1 MASKTGE
8 GITGGTKCKHK
19 AITIQDKV
27 DILKRMDH
35 GVGVSVRKLCDTFGI
50 GSSTVYDIKKQRDK
64 ILRFYADS
72 DSKKQMAVRKT
83 LKDTKSTEHD
93 RIMMEWFR
101 QRRSDGVDLSDK
113 MLMEQAHL
121 FHTQVRTCL

>member
-1 MASKTGE
+1 MLVFLFAS
-8 GITGGTKCKHK
+8 C
-19 AITIQDKV
+19 V
-27 DILKRMDH
+27 
-35 GVGVSVRKLCDTFGI
+35 TFGI

-101 QRRSDGVDLSDK
+101 QRRSDGVDG
-113 MLMEQAHL
+113 
-121 FHTQVRTCL
+121 